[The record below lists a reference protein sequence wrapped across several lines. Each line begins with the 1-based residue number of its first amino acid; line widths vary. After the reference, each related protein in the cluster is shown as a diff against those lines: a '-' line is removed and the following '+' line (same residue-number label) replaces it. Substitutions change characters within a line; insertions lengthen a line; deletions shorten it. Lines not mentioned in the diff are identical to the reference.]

1 MQLILFNLDDCM
13 HQQMEGLLG
22 LEAKMCIYLFICI
35 YLFVYWL
42 IDFRILI
49 STRLNDYNDVVTV
62 VTYHIKTL
70 QFLLLPKGKG
80 RDAGPSS
87 SGKQKKQHLRGDW
100 VRGHQKDGGIYAREM
115 PQRITGKFK

>member
-1 MQLILFNLDDCM
+1 MCIILFFICV
-13 HQQMEGLLG
+13 
-22 LEAKMCIYLFICI
+22 YLF
-35 YLFVYWL
+35 

-70 QFLLLPKGKG
+70 RFLLLPKGKG

>member
-22 LEAKMCIYLFICI
+22 LEAKMSIIL
-35 YLFVYWL
+35 LFVYL
-42 IDFRILI
+42 FIDFRILI
-49 STRLNDYNDVVTV
+49 STRLNDYDDVVTV

-70 QFLLLPKGKG
+70 QFLPLPKGKG